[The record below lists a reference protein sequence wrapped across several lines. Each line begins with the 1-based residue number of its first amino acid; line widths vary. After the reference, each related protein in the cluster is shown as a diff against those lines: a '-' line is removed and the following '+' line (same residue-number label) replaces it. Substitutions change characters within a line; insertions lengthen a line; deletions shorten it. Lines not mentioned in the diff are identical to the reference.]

1 MRQAALLTS
10 EGAKYARAARRR
22 LNFQTGNS
30 MAGFNRLKLLHFI
43 LRHWWFLAAKMSSS
57 PGSPVVNV
65 AKSEN
70 NTNTFEPNTDVA
82 FLIKSVVCLC

>member
-1 MRQAALLTS
+1 
-10 EGAKYARAARRR
+10 
-22 LNFQTGNS
+22 
-30 MAGFNRLKLLHFI
+30 MAGFNQLKLLAFYFAWQ
-43 LRHWWFLAAKMSSS
+43 WWFLAAKMSSS